1 MLVACDVLFLL
12 SPSKLPLQLSA
23 IIATKAATIA
33 VGHLQHHWKAPS
45 LNRLRLKKII
55 KWITKTH
62 STDVSAKADP
72 AMSALEASKIV
83 EQWYFKISGFFT
95 IGQKKANAGTHKTPQ
110 KCYKVKYGIFEIP
123 IYKILKTVKVT
134 IKDKQ
139 QSRKFLSF

>member
-72 AMSALEASKIV
+72 AMSALGASKIV

-95 IGQKKANAGTHKTPQ
+95 IGQKKSKCWNPQ
-110 KCYKVKYGIFEIP
+110 KPTKM
-123 IYKILKTVKVT
+123 L
-134 IKDKQ
+134 
-139 QSRKFLSF
+139 QS